1 MRAILGL
8 GLTLFLAGCGGGEG
22 TSMGMATG
30 RVNVLLVD
38 APSPDYEKLMLDV
51 QRVEIAQA
59 GSGWIVLAEPRR
71 AVDLLSLSGGV
82 MATLAQGAALPPG
95 RYTQLRLVLGSANT
109 VTLADQSVEPLEVPS
124 GQQSGL
130 KVPIVLDVPAGA
142 TKDLV
147 IDFDGARS
155 VHVRTTGANSR
166 YLLRPVV
173 NAQDKEATGSV
184 AGSLKTAGG
193 AAIPGALVIA
203 QTLDAQGNPL
213 IQRIVE
219 TGSDGSFLLDLLP
232 AGATYYV
239 ATQPVVG
246 AAGYASSAA
255 GPFAVG
261 SSSFTFTTALTSAP
275 LAPAGTVTGTILPVL
290 GPDQGDLVLLQGSFS
305 LGGATRTLVTRAL
318 PAKVGDGIELF
329 TFPASDLGIQSV
341 RALRTTYGP
350 EGGSTTVVSLN
361 APVVNPQ
368 SASPVAA
375 VIQF

>member
-1 MRAILGL
+1 MRAMFGAGLILL
-8 GLTLFLAGCGGGEG
+8 LAGCGGGDG
-22 TSMGMATG
+22 KGGDPASA

-38 APSPDYEKLMLDV
+38 APSPEYAKLMLDV

-59 GSGWIVLAEPRR
+59 GAGWIVLAEPRR
-71 AVDLLSLSGGV
+71 TVDLLSLSGGV

-95 RYTQLRLVLGSANT
+95 RYTQLRLVLGPGNT
-109 VTLADQSVEPLEVPS
+109 VTLPDQSVQPLEVPS

-130 KVPIVLDVPAGA
+130 KVPIAFDVVAGA

-155 VHVRTTGANSR
+155 VHVRTTGASSR

-173 NAQDKEATGSV
+173 NAQDKESTGSV
-184 AGSLKTAGG
+184 TGSLKTAGG

-203 QTLDAQGNPL
+203 QTLDAQGNPV
-213 IQRIVE
+213 IQRIVQ
-219 TGSDGSFLLDLLP
+219 TGSDGAFVLDLLP

-246 AAGYASSAA
+246 TTGYASAAA
-255 GPFAVG
+255 GPFAVSG
-261 SSSFTFTTALTSAP
+261 SSFTFTTALTSAP
-275 LAPAGTVTGTILPVL
+275 LNPSGTVTGVVQPAL
-290 GPDQGDLVLLQGSFS
+290 GPDQGDLVMLQGSFS
-305 LGGATRTLVTRAL
+305 LGGATRTLVTRTV
-318 PAKVGDGIELF
+318 PAKFTDSYELF
-329 TFPASDLGIQSV
+329 TFPASDLGLQSV

-350 EGGSTTVVSLN
+350 DGGSTTTLSLN
-361 APVVNPQ
+361 APAVNPQ